1 MQRGIQRSETGR
13 PIVPTSLM
21 RDYGVHIDTDGKANF
36 ASQEHVSVWQYVVA
50 IMGLPWA
57 LARFFNRS
65 EFPKIVDKN
74 KK

>member
-1 MQRGIQRSETGR
+1 MQKRIQRLESGT

-21 RDYGVHIDTDGKANF
+21 RDYGVHISTDGKANF
-36 ASQEHVSVWQYVVA
+36 ASEEHVSAWKYVVA

-65 EFPKIVDKN
+65 EFPKIIDKN